1 MTIIDEL
8 SVMYAKIGEH
18 ENAQSTSKEADSIEA
33 VLQAIEKAET
43 MIQAVLKKKPTDNTV
58 ETISMPPQAQTLQSS
73 VTLQAPAQQPSP
85 TGVQNVMTTAWPF
98 YQKLKPLEIPVFDGS
113 KAKFQDFWALFSSL
127 VDNSTEGRKDSM
139 CVVRR

>member
-1 MTIIDEL
+1 
-8 SVMYAKIGEH
+8 
-18 ENAQSTSKEADSIEA
+18 
-33 VLQAIEKAET
+33 

-58 ETISMPPQAQTLQSS
+58 ETISMPPKAQTLQSS

-98 YQKLKPLEIPVFDGS
+98 YQKFKPLEIPVFDGS

-127 VDNSTEGRKDSM
+127 VDNSTEPTHVKMARLRQSLKGTPPDAIRGLGVSQPEYE
-139 CVVRR
+139 